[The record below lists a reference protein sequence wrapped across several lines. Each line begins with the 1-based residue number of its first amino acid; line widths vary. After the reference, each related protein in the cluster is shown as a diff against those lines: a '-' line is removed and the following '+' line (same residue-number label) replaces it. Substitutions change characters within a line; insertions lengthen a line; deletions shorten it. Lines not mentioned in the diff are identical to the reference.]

1 MPQASSSYIQI
12 PLPFAPGVA
21 ECDPTPETLDDAA
34 LLGLLA
40 ERGST
45 LCRRAGGLRAAL
57 ELPDA
62 DLARAGITVT
72 ERTRLR
78 AALELGQRYV
88 TSTIDRG
95 EFLTSPAASRNAVMA
110 RLRDRRHEVFA
121 CPRTRAAPSE
131 HRAVRARAPA
141 AARNRA
147 RGGSVAVPGHRGPV
161 WSCGSPTCSQEI
173 DRCHDHR
180 SPTRSNPDNRH
191 PQLQNPSPT
200 RTELPAAADATQPPA
215 RAPQQSTGATEPT
228 EIPGLNRRL
237 QNGILSRWPSGGCP
251 PVAWTT

>member
-147 RGGSVAVPGHRGPV
+147 RGGSV
-161 WSCGSPTCSQEI
+161 CGSWDTE
-173 DRCHDHR
+173 DRCGAVEARPAHR
-180 SPTRSNPDNRH
+180 RLT
-191 PQLQNPSPT
+191 
-200 RTELPAAADATQPPA
+200 DATIIARRRAQTPTTGTHSCRTRAPHAPSSQPPRTQPSRRRERRNNRPA
-215 RAPQQSTGATEPT
+215 R
-228 EIPGLNRRL
+228 R
-237 QNGILSRWPSGGCP
+237 SRPKSP
-251 PVAWTT
+251 A